1 MSRHLRIGL
10 LAVAALAA
18 LVAGFFASQ
27 WLRNAEAPEAGATL
41 VDFALPDLAGKQR
54 WLSEWQGK
62 IIVLNFWATWCI
74 PCKEEMP
81 LLMDLHTR
89 YQDRGVAVVGV
100 ALDTPGAVAQFAR
113 ELRVGYP
120 LLIADENG
128 LDLMA
133 RYGNTRGALPYTVVI
148 DADGALVAKKL
159 GAYRGNELQMLVE
172 GLVKTDATTILPK

>member
-10 LAVAALAA
+10 VAVAALAA
-18 LVAGFFASQ
+18 LAAGFFASQ
-27 WLRNAEAPEAGATL
+27 WLRDAESPEAGAAL

-62 IIVLNFWATWCI
+62 VIVLNFWATWCI

-89 YQDRGVAVVGV
+89 YQDRGVAVLGV
-100 ALDTPGAVAQFAR
+100 ALDTPSAVAQFAR
-113 ELRVGYP
+113 ELKIRYP

-128 LDLMA
+128 LALMA
-133 RYGNTRGALPYTVVI
+133 RYGNSRGALPYTVI
-148 DADGALVAKKL
+148 IGTDGAIAAKKL
-159 GAYRGNELQMLVE
+159 GAFRGNELRTLVE
-172 GLVKTDATTILPK
+172 GLVTTDTTTILPK